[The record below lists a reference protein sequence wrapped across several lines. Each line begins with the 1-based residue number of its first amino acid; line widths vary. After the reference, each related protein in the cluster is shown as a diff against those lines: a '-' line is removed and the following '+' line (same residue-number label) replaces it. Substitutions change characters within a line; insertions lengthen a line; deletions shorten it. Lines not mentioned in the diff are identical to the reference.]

1 MSLWSVHFC
10 CNLFLFLLFVQLLT
24 MRNGVSLYP
33 MCLPG
38 ILQSNEIS
46 HMRMGYSEGRSRSL
60 NVNTMTRATTS
71 LDPTTTPSN
80 IMFTLPGHY
89 PNQEQT
95 SSIPNLRK
103 LSDSD
108 SFGLGSSTQVHS
120 ESFQLQIPG
129 SSKVSSVWWINHSH
143 CAKITQSKRFSMAVH
158 LEYLHPRIYL
168 LLSSSTTSKRIYPRW
183 EFLLIYIYIY
193 IRQMIDVYA

>member
-1 MSLWSVHFC
+1 MAFNDGWKQNLNFLTNHAWSFKNRDLFRFCYENPCHYDLRIIHFC
-10 CNLFLFLLFVQLLT
+10 CNLFLFFVQLLT

-60 NVNTMTRATTS
+60 NVNNMTRATTS
-71 LDPTTTPSN
+71 LDQTTAPSNN

-129 SSKVSSVWWINHSH
+129 SSKVSSVWWINHTIKKLFYGGS
-143 CAKITQSKRFSMAVH
+143 F
-158 LEYLHPRIYL
+158 RIFAPKNL
-168 LLSSSTTSKRIYPRW
+168 PSS
-183 EFLLIYIYIY
+183 LIHI
-193 IRQMIDVYA
+193 

>member
-1 MSLWSVHFC
+1 MLHHSKTGIFSDFVMKIHVIMISESFIFAVIC
-10 CNLFLFLLFVQLLT
+10 FFFFFVQLLT

-60 NVNTMTRATTS
+60 NVNNMTRATTS
-71 LDPTTTPSN
+71 LDQTTAPSNN

-129 SSKVSSVWWINHSH
+129 SSKVSSV
-143 CAKITQSKRFSMAVH
+143 
-158 LEYLHPRIYL
+158 
-168 LLSSSTTSKRIYPRW
+168 
-183 EFLLIYIYIY
+183 
-193 IRQMIDVYA
+193 